1 MEHGDDLILAGTTVS
16 IYPTAATLLDRTFGT
31 RAITPD
37 LEVGLAT
44 STVATA

>member
-16 IYPTAATLLDRTFGT
+16 MYPTAATLLDRSFGT
-31 RAITPD
+31 RAITPN
-37 LEVGLAT
+37 LEVGVAT